1 MSTKV
6 PQDQAVRSRLT
17 TDLDT
22 SFIVE
27 AAAGT
32 GKTTVL
38 VSRIVAVVRTGRAR
52 LEQLIAVTFTEKA
65 AGEMKLRL
73 REALELARGDATAL
87 EQTRLTA
94 ALEELEVARVS
105 TIHGL
110 CADLLREYPIEAK
123 VDPLFEV
130 ASEDDA
136 EALLDATFSR
146 WFQGVLSNP
155 GEGVR
160 RLLRRRP
167 RYSDEQTPRGHLF
180 DALRRLVE
188 HRDFDGPWRRAPF
201 ARDAALD
208 ALVLRLT
215 ELGALIDRVREA
227 PDDSWFLDA
236 LREVRRFTDD
246 LAHRETLSPRD
257 HDGLEALLH
266 GLRSHRAWAYRPYK
280 VAFEGLTTDQAVA
293 LRDAVYAELN
303 AFLAGADADLAACLH
318 EELQPVLPLYE
329 TEKSQA
335 GYLDFVDLLLRTRD
349 LVRGNHDV
357 RRALQQRFTHLFVDE
372 FQDTDPLQTEIV
384 FFLAERTPRA
394 TVWREVE
401 VTPGKLFL
409 VGDPKQSI
417 YRFRRADIELYDEA
431 KRALLQQGD
440 GLDLQ
445 TNFRSRRSLVDWVN
459 ERFRGL
465 IRRPPS
471 ESYQPDYVALAP
483 PPELPRDDGPT
494 VHLLSLPAPVA
505 TAELPA
511 DQAKRDR
518 TEWLRVEARLVAEYL
533 AELVRARE
541 PLRVDGGARPLGY
554 RDVAILFRDN
564 DAMQWY
570 EDELRDR
577 DIPYRVAGGR
587 RFYGRDEVT
596 ALLALIRAVANPKD
610 QVNLVAALRAPFFG
624 FSDEQ
629 LYLFKSSGGV
639 FDYLRPVREQV
650 DGSPA
655 FANAFG
661 LLRRLHQRGLEVR
674 PALWLSTVF
683 DELPHLL
690 PLLYLRPQGDQRVAN
705 LFKLIDIARAVEAE
719 GVSSLRG
726 LGRFLADLERLQAEE
741 GESPVAEESDD
752 VVRLMTIH
760 KAKGLEFPVVVLADG
775 QRKLSSQTPIGI
787 SDRVTGE
794 LALRIGKARTGNW
807 ERLKEWERPRGEA
820 EEIRLL
826 YVAATRARDHLVLP
840 LYPRADRGDFLG
852 RLVDGEG
859 EQVEV
864 VDPAPYDLQARPV
877 RAFRKAFATLA
888 EAAPDPRAVAAADA
902 WASARAKQIAAGA
915 RGPRFRNPSRL
926 AHAGQESGQQELAF
940 GRRDGARVGSLV
952 HAVLQRID
960 LADPSG
966 LDAVV
971 RGLADAAAVAGA
983 GVEQACDLARR
994 ALAMPVLAR
1003 ARAAETC
1010 HREVPFTWPVGEGA
1024 VEGVIDLVFRE
1035 RGRLVIVDYK
1045 TDDVRPGRALD
1056 ERVAG
1061 YRGQAVIYAAAL
1073 EAITGE
1079 SVKEVVLAF
1088 LRLGVEKR
1096 LRAADW
1102 RAGAERLLAP
1112 SQNGI
1117 EAGAEF

>member
-1 MSTKV
+1 MTS
-6 PQDQAVRSRLT
+6 PSLADAAARARARD
-17 TDLDT
+17 DLDHNL
-22 SFIVE
+22 VVD
-27 AAAGT
+27 AGAGT

-38 VSRIVAVVRTGRAR
+38 IDRI
-52 LEQLIAVTFTEKA
+52 LSLIAGGRCPLDKIAAITFTEKA
-65 AGEMKLRL
+65 AGELKLRL
-73 REALELARGDATAL
+73 RNEIEERLASESGAVAERFHGALEDLDRAH
-87 EQTRLTA
+87 
-94 ALEELEVARVS
+94 VS
-105 TIHGL
+105 TIHAF
-110 CADLLREYPIEAK
+110 CAALLRERP
-123 VDPLFEV
+123 
-130 ASEDDA
+130 A
-136 EALLDATFSR
+136 EAGIDPGFAVLDQLGAFVLRHQVWER
-146 WFQGVLSNP
+146 WIA
-155 GEGVR
+155 GEMAGGNEV
-160 RLLRRRP
+160 
-167 RYSDEQTPRGHLF
+167 
-180 DALRRLVE
+180 V
-188 HRDFDGPWRRAPF
+188 
-201 ARDAALD
+201 ARALD
-208 ALVLRLT
+208 AGIELRSLAESAQYLLENRDLLGLLSRPTGVDVDGFVARLRRDVAQLNSARSDCLHQEDAGYQHIGDLVQACQEIEASEPDAREVFLLTRLSIRNTAGNQRNWSKPERLKAVKETLT
-215 ELGALIDRVREA
+215 EL
-227 PDDSWFLDA
+227 
-236 LREVRRFTDD
+236 
-246 LAHRETLSPRD
+246 
-257 HDGLEALLH
+257 
-266 GLRSHRAWAYRPYK
+266 RSR
-280 VAFEGLTTDQAVA
+280 L
-293 LRDAVYAELN
+293 
-303 AFLAGADADLAACLH
+303 
-318 EELQPVLPLYE
+318 EELRAGLGHNLCVAI
-329 TEKSQA
+329 TEWLG
-335 GYLDFVDLLLRTRD
+335 GYLGAYDRAKAQRGVLDFTDLLLKARD
-349 LVRGNHDV
+349 LLLHNRAVRGQLQ
-357 RRALQQRFTHLFVDE
+357 RRYQALLVDE

-983 GVEQACDLARR
+983 GVEQARDLARR